1 MLLLSGYS
9 FTASSSSSS
18 FFSVHEQQHQKR
30 ENEADFS
37 IHPFNNL
44 PACPPACLC
53 SCVQLP
59 ACYMPREMHAS
70 GSSSR
75 EVSVNISS
83 HAELTIFTYSCKAK
97 RRPK

>member
-44 PACPPACLC
+44 PACLPVFVRAAACL
-53 SCVQLP
+53 LYAARD
-59 ACYMPREMHAS
+59 ACIRQQQQRSE
-70 GSSSR
+70 R
-75 EVSVNISS
+75 
-83 HAELTIFTYSCKAK
+83 
-97 RRPK
+97 